1 MDNPIKFPLIQE
13 SKASKILKHF
23 NNNKFINNKIEQ
35 AFRKTANSF
44 NFNNKLT
51 IHDLK

>member
-1 MDNPIKFPLIQE
+1 M
-13 SKASKILKHF
+13 KHF
-23 NNNKFINNKIEQ
+23 NNNLIIQNNIEQ
-35 AFRKTANSF
+35 NFRKTANSF

>member
-1 MDNPIKFPLIQE
+1 M
-13 SKASKILKHF
+13 KHF
-23 NNNKFINNKIEQ
+23 NEHIDIKKNFEQ
-35 AFRKTANSF
+35 NFRKTANSF